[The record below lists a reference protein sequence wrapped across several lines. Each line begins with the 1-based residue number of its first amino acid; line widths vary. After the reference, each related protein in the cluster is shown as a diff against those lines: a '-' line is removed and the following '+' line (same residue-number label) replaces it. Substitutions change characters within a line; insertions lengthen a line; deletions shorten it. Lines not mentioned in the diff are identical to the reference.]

1 MFTRELLGLI
11 PRQRVR
17 AVDGMAVT
25 AEVWETSHEYHRLLL
40 QLHSLLQHGAGIVG
54 GLEVIASEPADDAV
68 YVLPGVAVDGIGNLI
83 ILPEPRAYDLG
94 IAEGLLYLIVSYTE
108 SRPQSAT
115 SRVQEDAPLYVHSQF
130 TLEAVTKLPSTP
142 HVELARINRRGQT
155 SPIVAA
161 KESAHPRTNEIDLR
175 FRSSVGEPSALRA
188 LVGVVMLRGAESAR
202 HGEGLA
208 NVAASM
214 RQTPH
219 TQVWVDRG
227 LTLAADLTP
236 YDLVY
241 VVGRDAVQLTSEEM
255 NALYAYWQGGGVIF
269 FEGCRAAQDGE
280 PGADAM
286 FKGLLASFGVRLET
300 MPATHALLAT
310 PNLFAQP
317 PDGFETRGAPVL
329 LAAERVI
336 VSTFDYG
343 CIWRGERRG
352 RQATRGE
359 IRNALEF
366 GTNLIQWA
374 VTQRIPTA
382 AAAGR

>member
-1 MFTRELLGLI
+1 M
-11 PRQRVR
+11 
-17 AVDGMAVT
+17 
-25 AEVWETSHEYHRLLL
+25 
-40 QLHSLLQHGAGIVG
+40 
-54 GLEVIASEPADDAV
+54 
-68 YVLPGVAVDGIGNLI
+68 
-83 ILPEPRAYDLG
+83 
-94 IAEGLLYLIVSYTE
+94 LYLIVSYTE

-286 FKGLLASFGVRLET
+286 FKELLASFGVRLET